1 MPNNAKL
8 IVKFILAL
16 PSPAFLVIPTAHYR
30 HKLPAVFPLRSWS
43 ILRTRNSRA
52 RAGKE
57 RAARQRA
64 RMTQN
69 GELAVTHVVE
79 RDSAASPTI
88 LCAGY
93 LTKRTSN
100 MVRWKRRWW
109 ELHENG
115 LLLYFASEKR
125 LKLLGEVDIV
135 RSCYDVRL
143 GAERCLVSFPRLV
156 SQDCCFA
163 FAIVKRTYY
172 VFAPTAAEAR
182 RWTQHIANTSA
193 SLSRRQLLTQSPPRA
208 LSPTSALSG
217 PGPKRSRPR
226 STTNAALSPLQLDEA
241 SLPGAH
247 LRSVALQGQCGPPP
261 SSLQLS
267 RASPRTP
274 AWKMDGLL
282 SQRDSE
288 VSMLSA
294 TSRSLSQTASYLSQ
308 LEREEDCGLG
318 WPLTLDP
325 EAQTGHT
332 HPRHDLCTGELEAEE
347 ETGRSSSLAPHR
359 VSIAVPLGQEFQRL
373 QEREAEIRR
382 RLACLEEQP
391 PRPRS
396 AETRW
401 TGLGR
406 RRPHASSAGALPH
419 RCYGDTSQPTSAGLG
434 SKVVA
439 RSSERVPA
447 LHSSTQTPSHH
458 HSNGSARS
466 GPCESSGSGPG
477 VKPDPP
483 GRHVRS
489 SPPQHLPN
497 PSLKSP
503 TTPDKIFHTGACLQE
518 NGTLENG
525 GNCQLTIDEE
535 GL

>member
-1 MPNNAKL
+1 M
-8 IVKFILAL
+8 
-16 PSPAFLVIPTAHYR
+16 IPTATSVDSPQSAGR
-30 HKLPAVFPLRSWS
+30 LCALAQLSWS
-43 ILRTRNSRA
+43 RLRTRNSQEK
-52 RAGKE
+52 AGKE
-57 RAARQRA
+57 RIARERA

-69 GELAVTHVVE
+69 GEVAVAHVAE
-79 RDSAASPTI
+79 RDSTASPTI

-115 LLLYFASEKR
+115 SLLYFASEKR

-143 GAERCLVSFPRLV
+143 GAERCLINFPRLV

-172 VFAPTAAEAR
+172 VFAPTAGEAK

-193 SLSRRQLLTQSPPRA
+193 SLSRRQLLTQSPRS
-208 LSPTSALSG
+208 LSPTSAISG

-226 STTNAALSPLQLDEA
+226 SATNAALTPHHHLQLDKAREMV
-241 SLPGAH
+241 SFPGAH
-247 LRSVALQGQCGPPP
+247 LRSVTLQGHHGLVP
-261 SSLQLS
+261 SSLHLPRAS
-267 RASPRTP
+267 PGYSASPRTP
-274 AWKMDGLL
+274 AWKTDGLL

-288 VSMLSA
+288 TSMPST
-294 TSRSLSQTASYLSQ
+294 TSLSLSQTASYLSQ
-308 LEREEDCGLG
+308 LEQEENCLG
-318 WPLTLDP
+318 WPPALDQ
-325 EAQTGHT
+325 EAPTGPT

-347 ETGRSSSLAPHR
+347 ETGKSSSFVPSR
-359 VSIAVPLGQEFQRL
+359 MSVAVPLSQEFQRL

-396 AETRW
+396 ADTRW
-401 TGLGR
+401 SALGK

-419 RCYGDTSQPTSAGLG
+419 LPRHRHGDTAQPTSAGFG
-434 SKVVA
+434 SKVIEK
-439 RSSERVPA
+439 SSERVPT
-447 LHSSTQTPSHH
+447 LHSSTQAPSHH
-458 HSNGSARS
+458 HTNGSARNS
-466 GPCESSGSGPG
+466 PHETSTDSGPG
-477 VKPDPP
+477 VKPESS
-483 GRHVRS
+483 GRRRARS
-489 SPPQHLPN
+489 YPSQHLPN

-503 TTPDKIFHTGACLQE
+503 TAPDKKPHTGTCLQE
-518 NGTLENG
+518 NGALEDG
-525 GNCQLTIDEE
+525 EDCLLT
-535 GL
+535 